1 MGRFLGYNRVKC
13 NINVKLKRCIQ
24 QKFCKTLIITI
35 GHKDPLTNVRCVK
48 IIEKFIQ
55 RTVRA
60 DLHPCIFTDEFNSPL
75 IFRDA
80 HTIQR

>member
-13 NINVKLKRCIQ
+13 NINVKLKRC
-24 QKFCKTLIITI
+24 I